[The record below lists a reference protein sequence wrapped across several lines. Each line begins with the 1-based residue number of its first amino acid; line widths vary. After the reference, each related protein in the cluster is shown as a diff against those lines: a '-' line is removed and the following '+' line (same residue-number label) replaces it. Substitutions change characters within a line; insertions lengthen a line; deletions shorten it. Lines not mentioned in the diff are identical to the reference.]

1 MTALRTHESQWASA
15 YHAPV
20 LAKEV
25 ADLLRGCAHVLDGTL
40 GGGGHALLLLEQGVR
55 VTALDRDPEAI
66 TAARARLHAYEDSS
80 RFRALLGNYADLGA
94 VPELGSAR
102 FDGILLDL
110 GVSSHQL
117 DDPRRGFSFREG
129 APLDMRMGGDA
140 PVTAADWLNETPEL
154 EVLRVFREYGDERR
168 AARLAREVVRRRG
181 NRPFAISDDFVGAI
195 RGALG
200 PRSGA
205 PDFARLFQAV
215 RIEIN
220 DELDGLSHALPALRE
235 HLEPGGIMA
244 VIAYHSGEDRI
255 VKGTFRDWSIECVC
269 PPRQPMC
276 TCRGRALGELLTRR
290 PITASPGEVTG
301 NPRARSARL
310 RAWRSAE

>member
-1 MTALRTHESQWASA
+1 MTALRTHELRWTSA

-40 GGGGHALLLLEQGVR
+40 GGGGHALVLLEQGAR

-66 TAARARLHAYEDSS
+66 AAARARLHEYEDSS
-80 RFRALLGNYADLGA
+80 RLRALLGNYADLDA

-129 APLDMRMGGDA
+129 APLDMRMGEDA
-140 PVTAADWLNETPEL
+140 GRTAADWLNEAPEL
-154 EVLRVFREYGDERR
+154 ELLRVFREYGDERR
-168 AARLAREVVRRRG
+168 AARLAREVVRRRA
-181 NRPFAISDDFVGAI
+181 NRPFSISDDLVGAI

-200 PRSGA
+200 PRSGP

-220 DELDGLSHALPALRE
+220 EELDGLARALPVLRDR
-235 HLEPGGIMA
+235 LEPRGVVA

-255 VKGTFRDWSIECVC
+255 VKSAFREWSTECVC

-290 PITASPGEVTG
+290 AVTASPAEVAA

-310 RAWRSAE
+310 RAWRSAA

>member
-1 MTALRTHESQWASA
+1 MTALRTDESRWASA

-40 GGGGHALLLLEQGVR
+40 GGGGHALLLLEQGAR

-66 TAARARLHAYEDSS
+66 AAARARLHEYEISS
-80 RFRALLGNYADLGA
+80 RFRALLGNYTELDAI
-94 VPELGSAR
+94 PELGPAL

-129 APLDMRMGGDA
+129 APLDMRMGSDA
-140 PVTAADWLNETPEL
+140 PLTAADWLNETPEMEL
-154 EVLRVFREYGDERR
+154 LRVFREYGDERR

-181 NRPFAISDDFVGAI
+181 TRPFATSDDLVGAI

-200 PRSGA
+200 PRTG
-205 PDFARLFQAV
+205 PGDFARLFQAV

-220 DELDGLSHALPALRE
+220 DELGGLSRALPALRE

-255 VKGTFRDWSIECVC
+255 VKGTFREWSTACVC
-269 PPRQPMC
+269 PPRQPIC
-276 TCRGRALGELLTRR
+276 TCRGRADGELVTRR
-290 PITASPGEVTG
+290 AVSASPAEVAT

-310 RAWRSAE
+310 RAWRSGV

>member
-1 MTALRTHESQWASA
+1 MTALRTNESRWASA

-20 LAKEV
+20 LATEV

-40 GGGGHALLLLEQGVR
+40 GGGGHALLLLEQGAR

-66 TAARARLHAYEDSS
+66 TAARARLHEYEVSS
-80 RFRALLGNYADLGA
+80 RFRALLGNYADLAA
-94 VPELGSAR
+94 VPELGPDR
-102 FDGILLDL
+102 FDGVLLDL

-140 PVTAADWLNETPEL
+140 PLTAADWLNETPEL
-154 EVLRVFREYGDERR
+154 ELLRVFREYGDERR
-168 AARLAREVVRRRG
+168 AARLAREVVRRRAT
-181 NRPFAISDDFVGAI
+181 RPFAISDDLVGAI

-220 DELDGLSHALPALRE
+220 DELGGLAHALPALRDRVE
-235 HLEPGGIMA
+235 RGGTMA

-255 VKGTFRDWSIECVC
+255 VKTAFREWSTDCVC

-276 TCRGRALGELLTRR
+276 TCRGRALGELVTRR
-290 PITASPGEVTG
+290 SITATPAEVAA